1 MALRLFGSMRRL
13 ALAASLL
20 ISLAAFG
27 SVRARPA
34 DSPPPPA
41 SPPESNP
48 WVEATLAQMT
58 LDEKVGQLIVPALD
72 APFLDP
78 RSTDPKELERWVRQ
92 FHVGGFHTFS
102 RDPEAFAKL
111 HNRLQEAAKTPL
123 LITADLEG
131 GAGYQFTSGTRLPR
145 AMALAATGSDDLV
158 YQAGRIAAL
167 EGRALGIGVNFY
179 PVVDVNN
186 NPRNPIINLRAFSED
201 PGQVARFASAYIRG
215 SQEAGVLATAKH
227 FPGHGDTAADSHI
240 ELPVIELGRDR
251 LDQIELPPFQATID
265 AGVAAVMTAHI
276 CLPKL
281 EPEACLPASL
291 SPTLTTK
298 LLREEMHFPG
308 LIVTDAL
315 TMNGITNQYIPEEAA
330 VRAVKA
336 GADILLIP
344 VDVEKTFRALKHAVE
359 SGDIPVERIDASV
372 RRILDAKARLGLN
385 QKRVVD
391 TAQLARTLSN
401 PEHQR
406 LAQTMIERALT
417 LVRDERKSIPLNLK
431 PKQRV
436 LWLTLLDAPSGWRDR
451 PGEAFGQALRARY
464 PGVDFIEARLDNTST
479 RETVAQVKELA
490 DAADAVV
497 ATGHIRVAA
506 YKGSIELTPWQLD
519 LLRHLSKS
527 EKPFAFTLF
536 GSPYLLSFVP
546 ELPNYILTYEYYPE
560 AERAAVRA
568 LAGDIPF
575 TGTLPVS
582 LPEAYPLGHGLKTQV
597 ANSR

>member
-1 MALRLFGSMRRL
+1 MRRL
-13 ALAASLL
+13 ALAYCLL
-20 ISLAAFG
+20 ISVAALGFVHAP
-27 SVRARPA
+27 SSAPA
-34 DSPPPPA
+34 SPLPPPA
-41 SPPESNP
+41 PPQPSPWIET
-48 WVEATLAQMT
+48 TLAKMT

-78 RSTDPKELERWVRQ
+78 RSTDPGELERYVRQ
-92 FHVGGFHTFS
+92 FHVGGFHTFT
-102 RDPEAFAKL
+102 RDPARFAEL
-111 HNRLQEAAKTPL
+111 HNRLQKAAQTPL
-123 LITADLEG
+123 LITADMEG
-131 GAGYQFTSGTRLPR
+131 GVGYLLDAHGTRLPR

-167 EGRALGIGVNFY
+167 EGRALGVGLNFY

-186 NPRNPIINLRAFSED
+186 NPRNPIINVRAFSED

-215 SQEAGVLATAKH
+215 SQEAGLLATAKH

-240 ELPVIELGRDR
+240 ELPVIELGRER
-251 LDQIELPPFQATID
+251 LDQVELPPFQATID

-281 EPEACLPASL
+281 EPEKCLPASL

-330 VRAVKA
+330 LRGVKA

-372 RRILDAKARLGLN
+372 RRILDAKARLGLDKN
-385 QKRVVD
+385 RLVD
-391 TAQLARTLSN
+391 TARLERALAN

-417 LVRDERKSIPLNLK
+417 LVRDERKAVPLQLK

-451 PGEAFGQALRARY
+451 PGEAFGQALRARF
-464 PGVDFIEARLDNTST
+464 PDVDFIEARLDNTST
-479 RETVAQVKELA
+479 RETVEEVKLP
-490 DAADAVV
+490 
-497 ATGHIRVAA
+497 RR
-506 YKGSIELTPWQLD
+506 QLD
-519 LLRHLSKS
+519 G
-527 EKPFAFTLF
+527 AFV
-536 GSPYLLSFVP
+536 GSD
-546 ELPNYILTYEYYPE
+546 T
-560 AERAAVRA
+560 
-568 LAGDIPF
+568 D
-575 TGTLPVS
+575 
-582 LPEAYPLGHGLKTQV
+582 V
-597 ANSR
+597 A

>member
-1 MALRLFGSMRRL
+1 MRRL
-13 ALAASLL
+13 ALAYCLL
-20 ISLAAFG
+20 LSLATLGFLPTQ
-27 SVRARPA
+27 PA
-34 DSPPPPA
+34 EAPPPPA
-41 SPPESNP
+41 PPEPDP
-48 WVEATLAQMT
+48 WVEATLAKMT

-78 RSTDPKELERWVRQ
+78 NSTKPEELERYVRR
-92 FHVGGFHTFS
+92 FHVGGFLTFS
-102 RDPEAFAKL
+102 RDAARFTEL
-111 HNRLQEAAKTPL
+111 HNRLQQAARTPL

-131 GAGYQFTSGTRLPR
+131 GVGYLLANGGTRLPR

-167 EGRALGIGVNFY
+167 EGRALGVGVNFY

-186 NPRNPIINLRAFSED
+186 NPRNPIINIRAFSED
-201 PGQVARFASAYIRG
+201 PGQVARFAADYVRG
-215 SQEAGVLATAKH
+215 SQEAGLLATAKH

-281 EPEACLPASL
+281 EPEKCLPASL

-298 LLREEMHFPG
+298 LLREEMRFPG
-308 LIVTDAL
+308 LIFTDAL
-315 TMNGITNQYIPEEAA
+315 TMNGITSQFIPEEAA
-330 VRAVKA
+330 VRGIKA
-336 GADILLIP
+336 GADVLLIP
-344 VDVEKTFRALKHAVE
+344 VDVEKTFNALKHAVE

-372 RRILDAKARLGLN
+372 RRILEAKARLGLN
-385 QKRVVD
+385 QKRTID
-391 TAQLARTLSN
+391 PAQLERTLGN
-401 PEHQR
+401 AERQR

-417 LVRDERKSIPLNLK
+417 LVRDDHKAIPVKLK
-431 PKQRV
+431 PGQRV
-436 LWLTLLDAPSGWRDR
+436 LWLTLLDAPNGWRDP
-451 PGEAFGQALRARY
+451 PGVAFGQALRARY
-464 PGVDFIEARLDNTST
+464 PDVDFIEARLDNTST

-490 DAADAVV
+490 DVADAVI
-497 ATGHIRVAA
+497 ASGHIRVAA
-506 YKGSIELTPWQLD
+506 YKGSIELTEWQLD

-527 EKPFAFTLF
+527 EKPFTFTLF

-546 ELPNYILTYEYYPE
+546 ELPSYILTYEYYPE

-575 TGTLPVS
+575 TGTLPIS
-582 LPEAYPLGHGLKTQV
+582 LPEAYPLGHGLKTQ
-597 ANSR
+597 AAGAR

>member
-1 MALRLFGSMRRL
+1 
-13 ALAASLL
+13 
-20 ISLAAFG
+20 
-27 SVRARPA
+27 
-34 DSPPPPA
+34 
-41 SPPESNP
+41 
-48 WVEATLAQMT
+48 MT

-78 RSTDPKELERWVRQ
+78 RSTDPKELERYVRQ

-102 RDPEAFAKL
+102 RDPARFAEL
-111 HNRLQEAAKTPL
+111 HNRLQQAAKTPL

-131 GAGYQFTSGTRLPR
+131 GVGYLLNGHGTRLPR

-167 EGRALGIGVNFY
+167 EGRALGVGVNFY

-186 NPRNPIINLRAFSED
+186 NPRNPIINIRAFSED
-201 PGQVARFASAYIRG
+201 PGQVARFAAAYIRG
-215 SQEAGVLATAKH
+215 AQEAGLLATAKH

-240 ELPVIELGRDR
+240 ELPVIELGRER
-251 LDQIELPPFQATID
+251 LNQIELPPFQGAID

-315 TMNGITNQYIPEEAA
+315 TMSGITNQYIPEEAA
-330 VRAVKA
+330 VRGVKA

-372 RRILDAKARLGLN
+372 RRILEAKARLGFN
-385 QKRVVD
+385 QSRLVD
-391 TAQLARTLSN
+391 AAQLERALSN

-417 LVRDERKSIPLNLK
+417 LVRDEHQTIPLQLK

-436 LWLTLLDAPSGWRDR
+436 LWLTLLDAPNGWRDR

-464 PGVDFIEARLDNTST
+464 PEVDFIEARLDNTST

-490 DAADAVV
+490 DLADAVV
-497 ATGHIRVAA
+497 ASGHIRVAA
-506 YKGSIELTPWQLD
+506 YKGSIDLTQWQLD

-527 EKPFAFTLF
+527 EKPFTFTLF

-546 ELPNYILTYEYYPE
+546 ELPSYILTYEYYPE

-597 ANSR
+597 ANSH